1 MKGKWYVMKNPM
13 AGYIVVRVKDTSKTV
28 HSGNLE
34 YYGEYG
40 DNKAEKQKLANKLN
54 EECIEQ

>member
-13 AGYIVVRVKDTSKTV
+13 AGYIVARVKDTSETV

-34 YYGEYG
+34 CITGT
-40 DNKAEKQKLANKLN
+40 QPLIKLERWQRCEDKRF
-54 EECIEQ
+54 